1 MTRFTRLMVGSSL
14 LLALAATPVVRAQ
27 HTPTA
32 HPPGVQVAQ
41 APQPTPP
48 GRRGQERHPA
58 LRRAMRALENAK
70 GALQQG
76 ATDFQG
82 HRVKALELT
91 NQAIQEVQA
100 ALASDRQ

>member
-1 MTRFTRLMVGSSL
+1 MKRL
-14 LLALAATPVVRAQ
+14 
-27 HTPTA
+27 
-32 HPPGVQVAQ
+32 
-41 APQPTPP
+41 
-48 GRRGQERHPA
+48 
-58 LRRAMRALENAK
+58 AMRALENAQH
-70 GALQQG
+70 ALQQG